1 MISKADKG
9 DALQTTLEKG
19 LPGARQEGHAD
30 QSTLQDLLNLMPDAL
45 VISNEEGRILLVNS
59 AVEKLFGF
67 SRDKLVSQPVE
78 LLISEGFRAQH
89 AVQRKE
95 FFENPNAS
103 PLKSGVELRGLR
115 EDGTEFAAEYSL
127 NAVQTGEGLLMCSAI
142 RDITQRLR
150 FQATLKDTA
159 AQLADSN
166 SELQQIASA
175 ASHDLQEPLRT
186 VVGATQLLAHDYKDK
201 LDPDAVQWLHFA
213 SGAAK
218 RMQVLLN
225 GLLEYARA
233 GGQRRPFE
241 VVNCQIVYRA
251 AVANLK
257 PAIEKS
263 GARLTS
269 DTLPVVMG
277 DSTQLITV
285 FEHLLTNAI
294 KFTGQ
299 GHCPAIHVSAQR
311 EQNEW
316 RIVVADHGIGIDP
329 KNFGQLF
336 ALFHRLHPPDQ
347 YPGAGIGLAICKKI
361 VQRHGGRI
369 WVDSALG
376 EGSTFCFTLQEPA
389 AEAAR

>member
-1 MISKADKG
+1 MISKGD
-9 DALQTTLEKG
+9 DALQTTAGKG
-19 LPGARQEGHAD
+19 LRRAPVEGD
-30 QSTLQDLLNLMPDAL
+30 PDESNLQDFLNLIPDAI
-45 VISNEEGRILLVNS
+45 VISNEEGRIVLVNS
-59 AVEKLFGF
+59 EVEKLFGF

-78 LLISEGFRAQH
+78 LLIPERFRAQH
-89 AVQRKE
+89 ALHRKE

-103 PLKSGVELRGLR
+103 PMRTGGELRGLR
-115 EDGTEFAAEYSL
+115 EDGTEFAAEISL
-127 NAVQTGEGLLMCSAI
+127 SAVQTREGLLMCSAI
-142 RDITQRLR
+142 RDITERQR
-150 FQATLKDTA
+150 FEATFKDTA
-159 AQLADSN
+159 AQLAHAN
-166 SELQQIASA
+166 SELEQFAFA
-175 ASHDLQEPLRT
+175 ASHDLQAPLRT

-201 LDPDAVQWLHFA
+201 LDADAVQWLDFA
-213 SGAAK
+213 SAAAK
-218 RMQVLLN
+218 RMQLLLN
-225 GLLEYARA
+225 ALLEYARI
-233 GGQRRPFE
+233 GGQRASFE
-241 VVNCQIVYRA
+241 LVNCQIVYRA

-257 PAIEKS
+257 SAIEES

-277 DSTQLITV
+277 DSTQLITL

-299 GHCPAIHVSAQR
+299 GHCPVIHVSAQQ

-316 RIVVADHGIGIDP
+316 RIAVADHGIGIDP

-376 EGSTFCFTLQEPA
+376 EGSTFYFTLQQLATEP
-389 AEAAR
+389 R